1 MRNVLLPCLVVFL
14 FLFISCKEKSNTAL
28 VASINE
34 LKLKTGAIVACGPPD
49 KEFGKVGF
57 AANVSSTVKNDFDLG
72 IALLHSFEYD
82 EAEKAFAKVISV
94 EPETA
99 MAYWGVAMSN
109 YHPLWAPPSQAELE
123 KGAKAISIAQSIAGK
138 PEREA
143 AYIDAMAV
151 FYKDFD
157 KANHATRSKNFEK
170 AMEKLYAQFPQD
182 KEAAIFYA
190 LALRSTADPTD
201 KTYSQQLRSGE
212 ILNKIYPGEPNHPGI
227 VHYLIH
233 NYDYPELAEKAL
245 VEARKYAS
253 IAPSSAHAQH
263 MPSHI
268 FTRLGLWQENI
279 KSNQDAAAS
288 AVCYAQSTGIKGHW
302 DEELHALDYQVYGFL
317 QQGDN
322 DSAKKL
328 LDYLTTI
335 EFVSPMNFKVA
346 YGFAAMP
353 SRYVLENKLWKE
365 AAVLKTH
372 DANVDWENYPWQR
385 AIVHFA
391 RLMGSVH
398 TGRTDSAKQELKIL
412 NALRDKLVARKD
424 PYYVDQVSI
433 QIKTGEAWIAYKEGK
448 NEEALKRMK
457 EAADMEDNTE
467 KHSVTPGEVL
477 PARELLADMLMQM
490 DQPAKALAVYEE
502 DLKRH
507 ANRFNGLYGAGLAA
521 ERSNNNEKA
530 KFYYQQLQAVAKPT
544 NVTRPELNAAK
555 SFLQKMQTV
564 AHVQ

>member
-1 MRNVLLPCLVVFL
+1 MQKILLPFLYLVL
-14 FLFISCKEKSNTAL
+14 FTFISCKEKNNTGL
-28 VASINE
+28 IASVNE
-34 LKLKTGAIVACGPPD
+34 LKLKTGTVVACGPPD

-57 AANVSSTVKNDFDLG
+57 AADVPEKAKNDFDLG

-82 EAEKAFAKVISV
+82 EAEKAFAKVIGE
-94 EPETA
+94 EPECA

-123 KGAKAISIAQSIAGK
+123 KGAKAIAIAQSIASK

-143 AYIDAMAV
+143 AYIDALAV

-157 KANHATRSKNFEK
+157 KVNHATRSRNFEK
-170 AMEKLYAQFPQD
+170 AMEKLYGQFPQD

-212 ILNKIYPGEPNHPGI
+212 ILSKIYPGEPNHPGI

-268 FTRLGLWQENI
+268 FTRLGLWQECIN
-279 KSNQDAAAS
+279 SNQAAAAS

-302 DEELHALDYQVYGFL
+302 DEELHALDYVMYGYL

-322 DSAKKL
+322 DSANKT
-328 LDYLTTI
+328 LDYLNKI
-335 EFVSPMNFKVA
+335 DFVSPVNFKVA
-346 YGFAAMP
+346 YAFAAMP
-353 SRYVLENKLWKE
+353 VRYVLENKLWKE

-385 AIVHFA
+385 SIVHFA
-391 RLMGSVH
+391 RLLGSVH
-398 TGRTDSAKQELKIL
+398 TGKTDSAKQELKML
-412 NALRDKLVARKD
+412 NALREKLEARKD
-424 PYYVDQVSI
+424 PYYVDQVTI
-433 QIKTGEAWIAYKEGK
+433 QIKTGEAWIAWKEGK
-448 NEEALKRMK
+448 NSEALKLMT

-490 DQPAKALAVYEE
+490 DQPAKALTVYED

-521 ERSNNNEKA
+521 EQSKNTEKA
-530 KFYYQQLQAVAKPT
+530 KSYYQQLQSISKPGAA
-544 NVTRPELNAAK
+544 RPELQVAK
-555 SFLQKMQTV
+555 SFLQKTQTV
-564 AHVQ
+564 ALVQ